1 MVSCLKPIYHP
12 CPSRV
17 WKEGEAR
24 KSFLQKAQSAAT
36 TIGGLVWALKPFSPF
51 PSGHRPVDGGGHD
64 RSVHRSRAQQ
74 VSDLAH
80 LGGWW
85 GGRSD
90 KESRGHVD
98 TSRLRL
104 RIPIFSARL
113 NTAFHPFPG
122 HSSCSKQARSS
133 SENLLSFHPPQ
144 TTKSEAKRMSI
155 EGQYLLQT
163 DPEADC
169 KENTGVDCMGKWK
182 LGLLSVFILFAF
194 VAFVSTLR
202 LLFDISPHLVV
213 VLGLVAFLGVSLCN
227 LRITREVS

>member
-1 MVSCLKPIYHP
+1 MVSCLKPIYHS

-17 WKEGEAR
+17 WKEREAR

-51 PSGHRPVDGGGHD
+51 HSGHHPVDGGGHD
-64 RSVHRSRAQQ
+64 RSVHRSPAQQ

-80 LGGWW
+80 LGEV

-122 HSSCSKQARSS
+122 HSWCSKQARSS
-133 SENLLSFHPPQ
+133 SENLLSFRSPQ
-144 TTKSEAKRMSI
+144 TTKRE
-155 EGQYLLQT
+155 
-163 DPEADC
+163 
-169 KENTGVDCMGKWK
+169 ENEYRRA
-182 LGLLSVFILFAF
+182 IFA
-194 VAFVSTLR
+194 SDR
-202 LLFDISPHLVV
+202 SR
-213 VLGLVAFLGVSLCN
+213 G
-227 LRITREVS
+227 